1 MKKYLIALILVLACT
16 ATTVEAVPKHRHHLQ
31 VTVTDTND
39 KQPQESIE
47 AYSDTTSA
55 ADTGSKD
62 TLYTV
67 NSSASG
73 SYNPADYDNPFDHFV
88 HSSGRGAAEII
99 FVIGIAIFLLII
111 ALAPFIVIIYLIRY
125 LIKRHND
132 KVMLAQKAMETGRPI
147 PEEVTQTTH
156 RSPRYNREKGIKNIF
171 LGLGLM
177 ALFYFLDAR
186 EIVGVGAL
194 VAFMGA
200 GQWVISRN
208 SSKNGNDNDQQF

>member
-62 TLYTV
+62 TVYTV
-67 NSSASG
+67 DTSASG
-73 SYNPADYDNPFDHFV
+73 SYNPADYDNPFDYLIYTPG
-88 HSSGRGAAEII
+88 SGIAKTI
-99 FVIGIAIFLLII
+99 FVIGISIFLLLII
-111 ALAPFIVIIYLIRY
+111 LAPFIVIIYLIRY

-147 PEEVTQTTH
+147 PDEVTQTVH
-156 RSPRYNREKGIKNIF
+156 RTSEYNREKGIKNIF

-177 ALFYFLDAR
+177 ALFYFLSA
-186 EIVGVGAL
+186 EALVGVGAL
-194 VAFMGA
+194 VAFMGV

-208 SSKNGNDNDQQF
+208 SRNNRNDNEQEF